1 MNSIIILYCCFVSKK
16 KCLLRIINICL
27 NAVYFNTIPVLYCF
41 QDIYA
46 ENYFNSFLVQL
57 DSTNWI
63 TYSTQLLITQI
74 LLFIIFLLRYQV
86 RFSNQK
92 RIYSFCSKYTVL
104 LLFLSIFIVYYMSGI
119 LDNIFRGGIVEYLFS
134 RFKQVEFGSNMFWS
148 DIRGRYLQ
156 MLTPCI
162 CLLYLSTINKRV
174 YFIVI
179 FIISMLLVLLSLK
192 KYPILFFLLGV
203 FIMTGV
209 NKKLNVRKVLLSL
222 FFFLITMST
231 YLTFSYIQGK
241 ELKTIIDL
249 ASRILVTPHLS
260 SLNKFYFV
268 QVWGHIDF
276 NLIKNENF
284 LLYFTEKLYGIKFG
298 DGGSFISISWL
309 TGGWL
314 SFFIT
319 CFKLVVTLLLLNF
332 LYINCH
338 NMILKRFC
346 FIIFLFSIFPL
357 LSVDFRTWFS
367 FYSIKWLILLLS
379 IYFIFI
385 NFIRPIFISRQ
396 C

>member
-1 MNSIIILYCCFVSKK
+1 M
-16 KCLLRIINICL
+16 RIINVTL
-27 NAVYFNTIPVLYCF
+27 NLVYFNTVPILYYF
-41 QDIYA
+41 QNIYS

-57 DSTNWI
+57 NLTSWI
-63 TYSTQLLITQI
+63 VYSAQLLFTQI
-74 LLFIIFLLRYQV
+74 LLFAIFFFRYHV

-92 RIYSFCSKYTVL
+92 RIDSLWSRNSAL

-119 LDNIFRGGIVEYLFS
+119 FDNIFRGGIVEYLFS

-156 MLTPCI
+156 LLTPCI
-162 CLLYLSTINKRV
+162 CLLYLSIINKRF
-174 YFIVI
+174 YFITI
-179 FIISMLLVLLSLK
+179 FIISILIVSLSLK

-203 FIMTGV
+203 FIITQ
-209 NKKLNVRKVLLSL
+209 KSKEFNVKKVLLTL

-241 ELKTIIDL
+241 ELKTIFDL

-260 SLNKFYFV
+260 SLNKFYYV
-268 QVWGHIDF
+268 QVWGHIDI
-276 NLIKNENF
+276 NLIENENF
-284 LLYFTEKLYGIKFG
+284 LLYFTEKLYGVKFG

-319 CFKLVVTLLLLNF
+319 CFLLIATLLLLNF
-332 LYINCH
+332 LYINCY
-338 NMILKRFC
+338 NIILKRFC

-367 FYSIKWLILLLS
+367 FYSIKWLIFLLS
-379 IYFIFI
+379 FHFIYTNFFRTIFT
-385 NFIRPIFISRQ
+385 SRQ

>member
-1 MNSIIILYCCFVSKK
+1 MYCCFISKK
-16 KCLLRIINICL
+16 KCLLRVINICL
-27 NAVYFNTIPVLYCF
+27 NLVYFNTVPILYYF
-41 QDIYA
+41 QDIYS

-57 DSTNWI
+57 DLSNWI
-63 TYSTQLLITQI
+63 AYSTQLLFTQI
-74 LLFIIFLLRYQV
+74 LLFIIFLIRYQV

-92 RIYSFCSKYTVL
+92 SISSFWSKDTVI

-119 LDNIFRGGIVEYLFS
+119 LDTIFRNGLVEYFFS

-162 CLLYLSTINKRV
+162 CLLYLSTINKKIC
-174 YFIVI
+174 FIII
-179 FIISMLLVLLSLK
+179 FIISMSLVFLSLK

-203 FIMTGV
+203 FIMTV
-209 NKKLNVRKVLLSL
+209 RNKNLNLRKVLLTL
-222 FFFLITMST
+222 FFFLITIST

-241 ELKTIIDL
+241 ELKTFFDL

-268 QVWGHIDF
+268 QVWGHIDT

-284 LLYFTEKLYGIKFG
+284 LLYFTEKLYGVKFG

-314 SFFIT
+314 SFFNT
-319 CFKLVVTLLLLNF
+319 CFILVATLVLLNF

-379 IYFIFI
+379 FYFIFI
-385 NFIRPIFISRQ
+385 NFIRTIFISRQ